1 MESCGGYAALGEWY
15 NTPFHVTLFPPLY
28 RAAFMENNVEDVGAQ
43 Q

>member
-1 MESCGGYAALGEWY
+1 MVMQLLVSGY